1 MYVTELLILVIGSVE
16 DDLVGG
22 LAGEGYIVS
31 RACRRLDRWVHDDIG
46 CG

>member
-16 DDLVGG
+16 DYLVWG

-31 RACRRLDRWVHDDIG
+31 RACIRLDCWVHDDIG